1 MKLERVL
8 TNKEER
14 AAEERLYKAIMSLRN
29 LDEHRAFF
37 GDIFTPAELQSIKD
51 RWLVAEYLNQGYTY
65 REINSMTGVS
75 VTTIGR
81 VARFLYDGSD
91 GYALALKRIK

>member
-1 MKLERVL
+1 MKIDRVL
-8 TNKEER
+8 TNKEEK
-14 AAEERLYKAIMSLRN
+14 AAEERLFQAIMSLKN

-51 RWLVAEYLNQGYTY
+51 RWLVAEFLNQGYTY
-65 REINSMTGVS
+65 REINAMTGVS

-81 VARFLYDGSD
+81 VARSLYDGSD
-91 GYALALKRIK
+91 GYALALKRIN

>member
-1 MKLERVL
+1 MKIDRVL
-8 TNKEER
+8 TNKEEV

-29 LDEHRAFF
+29 LDEYRAFF

-51 RWLVAEYLNQGYTY
+51 RWLVAEFLNKGYTY